1 MVQMPLCSCTTAALF
16 NEFQDELTSPE
27 RHDDAFFICG
37 KFLVLTQCQNVTDRQ
52 ADERT
57 DLL

>member
-1 MVQMPLCSCTTAALF
+1 MPLCSCTTAALF